1 MIEYFAN
8 PMNRNIEQFEKFEF
22 KILPKFSVDF
32 LNWPEQS
39 FNHSPGHV
47 TADLLAIFMKVN
59 VTVHSKIVKMTLF
72 YLVCNN

>member
-1 MIEYFAN
+1 
-8 PMNRNIEQFEKFEF
+8 MNRNIEQFEKFEF

-47 TADLLAIFMKVN
+47 TADLLSILIKVN
-59 VTVHSKIVKMTLF
+59 VTVYLNIDKLILSGVKTK
-72 YLVCNN
+72 

>member
-1 MIEYFAN
+1 
-8 PMNRNIEQFEKFEF
+8 MNRNIEQFEKFEF

-47 TADLLAIFMKVN
+47 TADLLSILLKVN
-59 VTVHSKIVKMTLF
+59 VTVYLNIDKLILSGVKTK
-72 YLVCNN
+72 

>member
-1 MIEYFAN
+1 
-8 PMNRNIEQFEKFEF
+8 MNRNIEQFEKFEF

-47 TADLLAIFMKVN
+47 TADLLLILLKVN
-59 VTVHSKIVKMTLF
+59 VTVYLNIDKLILSGVKTK
-72 YLVCNN
+72 